1 MHRPII
7 WKRPSEIVNDPQMYV
22 GGADRFDIRQVCENL
37 NANTS
42 NKIVTKFQILLIVHV
57 SLVQIEC
64 VLELFSQIQ
73 QLYIVIICSA
83 INTCLHCI
91 RVIWETAGC

>member
-1 MHRPII
+1 M

-42 NKIVTKFQILLIVHV
+42 NKIVTKFQILLMCQMSKLSVCWNYSV
-57 SLVQIEC
+57 KYNNYTL
-64 VLELFSQIQ
+64 
-73 QLYIVIICSA
+73 
-83 INTCLHCI
+83 
-91 RVIWETAGC
+91 